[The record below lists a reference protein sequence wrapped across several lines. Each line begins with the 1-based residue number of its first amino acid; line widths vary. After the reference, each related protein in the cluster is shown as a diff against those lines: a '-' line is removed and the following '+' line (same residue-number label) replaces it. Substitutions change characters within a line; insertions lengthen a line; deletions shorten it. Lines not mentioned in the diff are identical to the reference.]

1 MKLSAAWLIER
12 AGLTK
17 GYQRGNVGLSSR
29 HTLAIVNRGGA
40 AASEVVG
47 LAREIRERVHARFG
61 VTLVPEPVFVNLS
74 LD

>member
-12 AGLTK
+12 AGLAK

-47 LAREIRERVHARFG
+47 LAREVRDRCTRASAS
-61 VTLVPEPVFVNLS
+61 PSCPS
-74 LD
+74 PCS